1 MDADLKYKKDF
12 PIFSFWEE
20 REKPLV
26 YLDSAAT
33 AQMPDVVVAAVKEFQ
48 ESARANVH
56 RGIYS
61 LSEEATEKY
70 EGARV
75 SVARFLNA
83 RAPEEIVFTR
93 NTTESINLL
102 AYSLGKS
109 FFKKGDRI
117 ILSRAEHHSNF
128 LPWQMLRDEKGIML
142 DIVDPDENGEISLSS
157 IEEALTKNTRLAA
170 FSHVSH
176 VFGTINQIEEM
187 GTLFR
192 KNNILFVVDGAQSIA
207 HMSIDVQRINAD
219 FFAFSGHKIGAPM
232 GIGVLYGRKEI
243 FESLEPF
250 MRGGGMIQEVFIE
263 KSRWEDIP
271 ARFEAGTPNVEGAI
285 GLAAALEY
293 IEGVGYDAIQ
303 KIDRGLTT
311 AIVDSLCQMPGVR
324 VYGPKDPEK
333 RGGVVSFSIDGIHPH
348 DLATV
353 LSRDGVSIRAGHHC
367 AMPLMEFL
375 GVPALARASVW
386 VYNTPRDVKELVRG
400 VENAIRI
407 LYPVTRKSRA

>member
-1 MDADLKYKKDF
+1 
-12 PIFSFWEE
+12 
-20 REKPLV
+20 
-26 YLDSAAT
+26 
-33 AQMPDVVVAAVKEFQ
+33 
-48 ESARANVH
+48 
-56 RGIYS
+56 
-61 LSEEATEKY
+61 
-70 EGARV
+70 
-75 SVARFLNA
+75 
-83 RAPEEIVFTR
+83 
-93 NTTESINLL
+93 
-102 AYSLGKS
+102 
-109 FFKKGDRI
+109 
-117 ILSRAEHHSNF
+117 
-128 LPWQMLRDEKGIML
+128 
-142 DIVDPDENGEISLSS
+142 
-157 IEEALTKNTRLAA
+157 
-170 FSHVSH
+170 
-176 VFGTINQIEEM
+176 M

-303 KIDRGLTT
+303 EIDRGLT
-311 AIVDSLCQMPGVR
+311 AMIIDSLCRIAGVR
-324 VYGPKDPEK
+324 IYGPKDSEK
-333 RGGVVSFSIDGIHPH
+333 RGGVVSFSIDGVHPH
-348 DLATV
+348 DLATI

-367 AMPLMEFL
+367 AMPLMDFL

-386 VYNTPRDVKELVRG
+386 VYNTPGDVEALVSG
-400 VENAIRI
+400 VERAIRI
-407 LYPVTRKSRA
+407 LRK

>member
-386 VYNTPRDVKELVRG
+386 VYNTPNDVKELVRG
-400 VENAIRI
+400 AKNAIRI
-407 LYPVTRKSRA
+407 LYPATRKSRA

>member
-1 MDADLKYKKDF
+1 MNAELKYKKDF

-20 REKPLV
+20 KGRPLV

-386 VYNTPRDVKELVRG
+386 VYNTPRDVKELVRR

>member
-1 MDADLKYKKDF
+1 MNAELKYKKDF

-20 REKPLV
+20 KGRPLV

>member
-1 MDADLKYKKDF
+1 MNAELKYKKDF

-20 REKPLV
+20 KGRPLV

-386 VYNTPRDVKELVRG
+386 VYNTPNDVKELVRG
-400 VENAIRI
+400 AKNAIRI
-407 LYPVTRKSRA
+407 LYPATRKSRA